1 LYGHHEVL
9 YALARLLEGRVEQI
23 RIFTTLAVRQDAWM
37 LHGSADIQWFTFAY
51 PEDRTPFIRLHLP
64 TIDECDLVIFTTI
77 ASDFRFFASLP
88 LKTRSLLIVHN
99 AHTFFQ
105 PWRHISLSTDSILSF
120 AADCLRL
127 ARFILRRE
135 AGMYRK
141 LLTRFD
147 YIGLPS
153 EEVLQ
158 YVLENRLSP
167 KPEVCLSVPFT
178 FFEGRP
184 FPPAR
189 EEITITVPGAI
200 TGNGRDY
207 AMLLECFGKVLP
219 GIEEK
224 VRLILLGMPK
234 GRYSRDIQREFKALQ
249 SDNFRVETFSGP
261 VPQRDFDAFLES
273 TDFVILPLL
282 PRRRF
287 SIFVEKTGYSNRTG
301 GVNDIIRFGIPALL
315 PSFYPL
321 APQGK
326 NLPVSLTHPLQIP
339 KTSSPLLHFPTSP
352 LFKNVAQICE
362 RYHDAEDLS
371 AKLPDWIENKRYLS
385 LRAKAA
391 TAFGDYKRDKVA
403 DEFFRKS
410 AF

>member
-1 LYGHHEVL
+1 MHFFSPGGTSVFR
-9 YALARLLEGRVEQI
+9 RLP
-23 RIFTTLAVRQDAWM
+23 
-37 LHGSADIQWFTFAY
+37 S
-51 PEDRTPFIRLHLP
+51 
-64 TIDECDLVIFTTI
+64 
-77 ASDFRFFASLP
+77 
-88 LKTRSLLIVHN
+88 
-99 AHTFFQ
+99 
-105 PWRHISLSTDSILSF
+105 SLSRQTACAWPASCC
-120 AADCLRL
+120 AG
-127 ARFILRRE
+127 RRGCTE
-135 AGMYRK
+135 K

-234 GRYSRDIQREFKALQ
+234 GRYGRDIQREFKALQ

-326 NLPVSLTHPLQIP
+326 NLSVSLTHPLQIP
-339 KTSSPLLHFPTSP
+339 KTSSPLLHFSTSP

-371 AKLPDWIENKRYLS
+371 AKLLTGSKISATFRSGKKRRLRLVTTKEIKLPTNFSANQLFDLIVIMIDGFSLVTIPNHNHADLKDSLGKASPRDNLQSQPLS
-385 LRAKAA
+385 SRYPGNERRAAIA
-391 TAFGDYKRDKVA
+391 RGWD
-403 DEFFRKS
+403 
-410 AF
+410 